1 MTNDYVV
8 QGRWWPV
15 GKVSLGSGLKCS
27 YFAWELKVQDREGK
41 GQMGVRPGKMWSN
54 PMHFVSVMARHVTST
69 QWAGCPSTGDVLR
82 KSCKKEWQLGR
93 DSTMEKEGGIFF
105 CPGSSTCFL
114 WSRDPLLEKWLST
127 FQGHMLWP
135 WASLKEAGSP
145 PIQDQKWR
153 DDLGWGGLSI
163 LGMRVIQVQGSN
175 LTPANPGRLPRAAA
189 KMQLSGPEV
198 QGDTFPEKE
207 ATQGNLRGLLF
218 VPHIIVLRHSVDG
231 DGFYIKSL
239 LQALKMFTFWSL
251 GKAHVS
257 WIRKRE
263 RHTDSTD

>member
-1 MTNDYVV
+1 
-8 QGRWWPV
+8 
-15 GKVSLGSGLKCS
+15 
-27 YFAWELKVQDREGK
+27 
-41 GQMGVRPGKMWSN
+41 
-54 PMHFVSVMARHVTST
+54 
-69 QWAGCPSTGDVLR
+69 
-82 KSCKKEWQLGR
+82 
-93 DSTMEKEGGIFF
+93 
-105 CPGSSTCFL
+105 
-114 WSRDPLLEKWLST
+114 
-127 FQGHMLWP
+127 
-135 WASLKEAGSP
+135 
-145 PIQDQKWR
+145 
-153 DDLGWGGLSI
+153 
-163 LGMRVIQVQGSN
+163 MRVIQVQGSN